1 MSTLYVDTINEKTSG
16 NGVQIPGHVVQVVE
30 GTAYSAEQSVTSSS
44 YTAFSVTASITPK
57 FSNSKI
63 YITCYG
69 SCQVYESGAANA
81 RGRLAIS
88 SDSGSSF
95 ILERDVRIYGYD
107 GTGHVLIVPFSL
119 HVFDTPGST
128 STQTYTLYGKNTS
141 GDGIRINDDGLGA
154 GNTTQIVL
162 MEIAQ

>member
-1 MSTLYVDTINEKTSG
+1 
-16 NGVQIPGHVVQVVE
+16 VVQVVE
-30 GTAYSAEQSVTSSS
+30 GTAYSAEESVTSSS

-63 YITCYG
+63 YITCHG
-69 SCQVYESGAANA
+69 SCQVYDSGAADA

-128 STQTYTLYGKNTS
+128 STQTYTLYGKNTN

>member
-30 GTAYSAEQSVTSSS
+30 GTAYSSEQTVSASS

-63 YITCYG
+63 YIICHG
-69 SCQVYESGAANA
+69 SCMVYNSGGADA

-95 ILERDVRIYGYD
+95 LLEKDVRIYGYD
-107 GTGHVLIVPFSL
+107 GTGHILIVPFSL
-119 HVFDTPGST
+119 HYFDTPNST
-128 STQTYTLYGKNTS
+128 STQTYTLYGKNAVGT
-141 GDGIRINDDGLGA
+141 GLRLNDDGLGA
-154 GNTTQIVL
+154 GNTTQIFA